1 MSKRAAKGRSGSLMS
16 LPMAIW
22 MFLFVALP
30 LLYVLGS
37 SLYERQESWG
47 VSDRFTLD
55 NYRMLLNPIYWSVFV
70 DSVKLA
76 VQCTALT
83 FLVGYPFAYCMV
95 KSAPRWRVLLM
106 LLVIIPFWTSA
117 LMRTYGW
124 MILLRANG
132 PINSALLGLGWID
145 RPLKLLYTHGAVLLG
160 MTYMLLPFMV
170 LPCYN
175 AIDRMDWRT
184 VEAARD
190 LGAPPWRAFLT
201 VTLPLTVPGIV
212 SGCVLVF
219 VPTMGLYFISDLM
232 GGGKTALIGWLIH
245 DQMLK
250 ARNPPF
256 GAALSVVLVGL
267 TVVVVFIQRKLGGR
281 DIGIF

>member
-1 MSKRAAKGRSGSLMS
+1 MKRRAGKSRSSGWMSV
-16 LPMAIW
+16 PMAIW

-55 NYRMLLNPIYWSVFV
+55 NYRMLLNPVYWSVFV

-76 VQCTALT
+76 VQSTALT
-83 FLVGYPFAYCMV
+83 FFVGYPFAYCMA

-132 PINSALLGLGWID
+132 PINSALRSLGWID
-145 RPLKLLYTHGAVLLG
+145 RPLKLLYTHG
-160 MTYMLLPFMV
+160 
-170 LPCYN
+170 PCSW
-175 AIDRMDWRT
+175 A
-184 VEAARD
+184 
-190 LGAPPWRAFLT
+190 
-201 VTLPLTVPGIV
+201 
-212 SGCVLVF
+212 
-219 VPTMGLYFISDLM
+219 
-232 GGGKTALIGWLIH
+232 
-245 DQMLK
+245 
-250 ARNPPF
+250 
-256 GAALSVVLVGL
+256 
-267 TVVVVFIQRKLGGR
+267 
-281 DIGIF
+281 